1 MVGPTPIAFR
11 AFGGGSLD
19 AYVANRRRAINDS
32 PELQAL
38 LGEQAVA
45 VERARE
51 EGFQDGAQT
60 VINLQKEAID
70 RTPLGMVA
78 NTIGNIAGSDDI
90 IGDVGSGAVAFGG
103 DVADAARNVGGKAK
117 DVAGGVADRLNPDF
131 SSAAAAA
138 VGVGAFFITRT
149 LQKDDDARAFIRAT
163 TAALVAGGLAYT
175 QKQRLKQL
183 PLVGWLF

>member
-1 MVGPTPIAFR
+1 VVGPTPIAFR

-32 PELQAL
+32 PRLQAL

-60 VINLQKEAID
+60 VIDLQKAAID
-70 RTPLGMVA
+70 RTPIGMA
-78 NTIGNIAGSDDI
+78 TNAIGKVVGSDDLL
-90 IGDVGSGAVAFGG
+90 GDVGSGAVEL
-103 DVADAARNVGGKAK
+103 GGKVK
-117 DVAGGVADRLNPDF
+117 NTVANTADRLNPDF